1 MLRFQL
7 YTSLMLTFTDTA
19 KTRIKSFLEMQKS
32 QGVSALRIAGNRT
45 EYKLWLVKETD
56 QQTSDQIFDIDTFK
70 VYMDPIS
77 LDNLKGATVDFLDG
91 VMQSG
96 FRIFYP
102 SPKWDDP
109 LAQRVQD
116 VLDQHINPGVAGHG
130 GSVSLQ
136 KLEGDTIYI
145 SMGGGCQGCAS
156 SQLTLK
162 MGVERLMKEHVPEI
176 KHILDITDHAA
187 GENPYYTSDTGK
199 SAIAK

>member
-1 MLRFQL
+1 
-7 YTSLMLTFTDTA
+7 MLTFTDSA
-19 KTRIKSFLEMQKS
+19 KTRIKSFLKLQQS
-32 QGVSALRIAGNRT
+32 QGVSALRIAGNRA
-45 EYKLWLVKETD
+45 EYKLWLVKESD
-56 QQTSDQIFDIDTFK
+56 QQSSDQIFEVDTFK

-77 LDNLKGATVDFLDG
+77 MDNLKGATVDFLDG

-102 SPKWDDP
+102 SPTWDDP

-136 KLEGDTIYI
+136 RLEGHTIYI

-176 KHILDITDHAA
+176 NHILDVTDHAA
-187 GENPYYTSDTGK
+187 GENPYYASDTGE

>member
-1 MLRFQL
+1 
-7 YTSLMLTFTDTA
+7 MLTFTDTA